1 MKNQDTLKIR
11 HAIYYDNLET
21 EKKYLEEMAQKGWMI
36 KELNGIQHVFEK
48 TAPVK
53 LTFAVELFSEGSVY
67 DTHPAGNGAEYIDF
81 CEKAGWHFICS
92 NGKIHLFYSE
102 KEELPPIETDQEM
115 KLKTIRKT
123 MRFNN
128 VFWPVYM
135 MIVSVVIVGYHLTLG
150 LNQLESSVLSF
161 SAVLLWFCIFFV
173 GIYQL
178 SSYII
183 WVSRAKKAVLQGM
196 QLPQRKHLSWRGA
209 MTVLLLAGVLH
220 SGIVV
225 WLGEIN
231 RSKEA
236 LVVPLIWGVVFA
248 ITVCTVLTTEWA
260 SKRKIERTSN
270 MLLTLVI
277 LPVCI
282 CGVLLGG
289 ITAGVIY
296 FMGHMEKESA
306 AIEIPEEELNV
317 FCGSDRDG
325 KYCADGNDIGSF
337 LLDIKSYMITA
348 EDESPDSC
356 EWSFERYTTKVPAIH
371 NRILREAFGHHIP
384 RTFSITYDFSEAVRS
399 ELLSTDSFSV
409 YESADEET
417 RSYFYLI
424 YDEDTVL
431 TLASFGE
438 SLSEEQM
445 DIIYRYILHPQ
456 EL

>member
-1 MKNQDTLKIR
+1 MKDHNTLKMR
-11 HAIYYDNLET
+11 HAIHYDNLEA
-21 EKKYLEEMAQKGWMI
+21 EKKYLEEMAQKGWMLR
-36 KELNGIQHVFEK
+36 ELNGIQHVFEK

-53 LTFAVELFSEGSVY
+53 LTFAVELFSEGSIY
-67 DTHPAGNGAEYIDF
+67 DTHPVGNSAEYIDF

-92 NGKIHLFYSE
+92 NGKIHIFYSE

-128 VFWPVYM
+128 VFWPIYM
-135 MIVSVVIVGYHLTLG
+135 MVASVVIVGYNLTLG
-150 LNQLESSVLSF
+150 LNQVESSVLSF
-161 SAVLLWFCIFFV
+161 SAVLLWFCVFFV
-173 GIYQL
+173 GVYQL
-178 SSYII
+178 STYMV
-183 WVSRAKKAVLQGM
+183 WVRRAKKAALQGL
-196 QLPQRKHLSWRGA
+196 QLPQRKHLSWRGGLA
-209 MTVLLLAGVLH
+209 VFLLVGLID
-220 SGIVV
+220 SGLTI

-236 LVVPLIWGVVFA
+236 FVVPIIWIVAFA
-248 ITVCTVLTTEWA
+248 ITVCTVLATEWA

-277 LPVCI
+277 LPVCT
-282 CGVLLGG
+282 CGVLFGG
-289 ITAGVIY
+289 IAAGVIY
-296 FMGHMEKESA
+296 FMGNMDKESA

-317 FCGSDRDG
+317 FCGSDSDR
-325 KYCADGNDIGSF
+325 KYCADGSDMGSF

-348 EDESPDSC
+348 EDESLDSC
-356 EWSFERYTTKVPAIH
+356 AWSFECYTTKVPAIH
-371 NRILREAFGHHIP
+371 NRILREAFEDHIP
-384 RTFSITYDFSEAVRS
+384 RMFSIPYDFSEAVR
-399 ELLSTDSFSV
+399 LDRLSTETFSV

-417 RSYFYLI
+417 NSFFYLI

-445 DIIYRYILHPQ
+445 DIIHRYILYPQ